1 MENEY
6 HYIETLKDMY
16 LLLERCRRLA
26 EDMHEK
32 TPTRYGYILECCGCL
47 DYMCECTIQKLF
59 NLSGGLASSEL
70 VTDFN
75 MCDWAHGWNKK
86 QEGKHGH

>member
-1 MENEY
+1 MKNEY

-32 TPTRYGYILECCGCL
+32 TPTKYGYILECCGCL
-47 DYMCECTIQKLF
+47 DFMCECTIQKLF
-59 NLSGGLASSEL
+59 NLSGGLVGSEL
-70 VTDFN
+70 ITDFN
-75 MCDWAHGWNKK
+75 MCEWVHDWDKK
-86 QEGKHGH
+86 QEDK